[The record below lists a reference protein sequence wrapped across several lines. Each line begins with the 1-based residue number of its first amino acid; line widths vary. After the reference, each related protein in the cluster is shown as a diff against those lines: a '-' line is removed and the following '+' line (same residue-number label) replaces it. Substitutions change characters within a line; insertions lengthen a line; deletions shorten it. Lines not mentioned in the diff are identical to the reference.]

1 MERIWTLI
9 QQDPD
14 IAIAV
19 AAFLCGVAG
28 IYVVSM
34 RTLRRRKLY

>member
-1 MERIWTLI
+1 MSWLWSLI

-14 IAIAV
+14 MAIAIA
-19 AAFLCGVAG
+19 AFMCGVAALY
-28 IYVVSM
+28 IVSM